1 MKVYVLKIKDV
12 KNNEDITLI
21 YPTEIEFNLAK
32 KNVEDFEKKW
42 KQEDYESE
50 GLYYTDEL
58 LNSLE
63 DNGLDGLSYQTKD
76 VVVNE

>member
-21 YPTEIEFNLAK
+21 YPTEIEFNLAQ